1 MSGQKNSLN
10 PWPLAVSSF
19 TWLDKLKIAKF
30 LFTEEVW
37 TYGKWVR
44 EYEKLWEDE
53 FQVKRAIMVSSGSTA
68 NELIA
73 LRRKH
78 ELEQSGLWPKFN
90 KVIFPV
96 NTWISSVSPWINIG
110 FEPVFV
116 DADIETLNVN
126 SAAIKEAFEKNTGIG
141 TVFYTTILGFFD
153 DILESKRITESNG
166 ARFLLDNCESSFSYY
181 FDANNNYNRKQS
193 ILGLV
198 TSSTSIFFSHLTMS
212 GTEGG
217 LIFTNSDEEAEWYI
231 MARSHGLTRGMP
243 DKYKNPDVSPDFDF
257 YLMGSNYRSSNLQAY
272 MAILDFKRALDFS
285 HENRLRLFNILNEG
299 INDNYVKLFGM
310 KQSLLSNYFCPLA
323 LPLVCR
329 TKEQRQKV
337 EFWLKRQ
344 GVITR
349 PLIGG
354 CLLAHTAFKKYGKVD
369 DFPNAKFL
377 HENAIYIGLNTTV
390 TTERMHLLVEEL
402 NSIK

>member
-1 MSGQKNSLN
+1 MANKII
-10 PWPLAVSSF
+10 WPLAVSTF
-19 TWLDKLKIAKF
+19 TWWDKLKIGAF
-30 LFTEEVW
+30 LFWEPMW

-44 EYEKLWEDE
+44 KYEEMWEKKFDL
-53 FQVKRAIMVSSGSTA
+53 KHAIMVSSGSTA

-73 LRRKH
+73 LRRKW
-78 ELEQSGLWPKFN
+78 ELEQSGDWPKKN

-116 DADIETLNVN
+116 DPEIETLNVN
-126 SAAIKEAFEKNTGIG
+126 SSKIKEAFENNKDIG
-141 TVFYTTILGFFD
+141 TVFYTTLLGFFD
-153 DILESKRITESNG
+153 DILECKKVTESNG

-181 FDANNNYNRKQS
+181 DATPDEETAKHAS
-193 ILGLV
+193 ILKLA

-217 LIFTNSDEEAEWYI
+217 FVFTESDEEADWFR

-243 DKYKNPDVSPDFDF
+243 EKYKNPNVNSDFDF

-272 MAILDFKRALDFS
+272 MAMLDFERAYRLCEHRQEICFIINLLLEKYRYTSIDFDDAKRDL
-285 HENRLRLFNILNEG
+285 
-299 INDNYVKLFGM
+299 Y
-310 KQSLLSNYFCPLA
+310 CPLGIPIIANTKKQKEKMEAA
-323 LPLVCR
+323 L
-329 TKEQRQKV
+329 KEI
-337 EFWLKRQ
+337 

-354 CLLAHTAFKKYGKVD
+354 CLLAHTAFKKYGNIN

-377 HENAIYIGLNTTV
+377 HENAIYIGVNKDVTKKMALN
-390 TTERMHLLVEEL
+390 LVAEL
-402 NSIK
+402 NFIK

>member
-1 MSGQKNSLN
+1 MANKTT
-10 PWPLAVSSF
+10 WPLAVSTF
-19 TWLDKLKIAKF
+19 TVLDKLKIGWF
-30 LFTEEVW
+30 LFNEPIW

-44 EYEKLWEDE
+44 KYEEMWERKFKL
-53 FQVKRAIMVSSGSTA
+53 KHAILVSSGSTA

-78 ELEQSGLWPKFN
+78 ELQEAGEWPQKN

-116 DADIETLNVN
+116 DPEVNTLNVN
-126 SAAIKEAFEKNTGIG
+126 SSKIKEAFEKNNNIG
-141 TVFYTTILGFFD
+141 TVFYTTLLGFFD
-153 DILESKRITESNG
+153 NIVECKKITESNG
-166 ARFLLDNCESSFSYY
+166 ARFLLDNCESSFSYC
-181 FDANNNYNRKQS
+181 DATPDGEKS
-193 ILGLV
+193 KEISVLKLA

-217 LIFTNSDEEAEWYI
+217 FVFTESDEEADWYR

-243 DKYKNPDVSPDFDF
+243 DKYKNPDVNSDFDF

-272 MAILDFKRALDFS
+272 MAILDFERAYKFSRRKRLWYFKVLNSLLDKDKY
-285 HENRLRLFNILNEG
+285 I
-299 INDNYVKLFGM
+299 KLFPNFKLKESG
-310 KQSLLSNYFCPLA
+310 FCPLA
-323 LPLVCR
+323 IPIVCR
-329 TKEQRQKV
+329 S
-337 EFWLKRQ
+337 KRQ
-344 GVITR
+344 RLIIESELKENGVITR

-354 CLLAHTAFKKYGKVD
+354 CLLAHTAFKKYGKIE

-377 HENAIYIGLNTTV
+377 HENAIYIGLNKTV
-390 TTERMHLLVEEL
+390 TYRKIIDLTDTL
-402 NSIK
+402 NDI